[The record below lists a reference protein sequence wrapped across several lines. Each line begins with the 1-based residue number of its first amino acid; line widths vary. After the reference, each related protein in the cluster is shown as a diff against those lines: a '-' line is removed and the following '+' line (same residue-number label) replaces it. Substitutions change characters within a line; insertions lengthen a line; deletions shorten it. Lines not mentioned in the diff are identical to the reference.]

1 MAINF
6 PTSPALNDT
15 FTEGDTTWQWDGTA
29 WNIKENFVSKNVY
42 TTFSA
47 DTGSVAADR
56 IDDVLTIAGGT
67 NIDTTLVGDTL
78 TIDFTGSVGAT
89 QNLFETVTSDDG
101 SATASSLTDTLS
113 ILGGTNISTNIATD
127 TKNVTINLDAF
138 SIDYLSDVD
147 TTSSPPATGN
157 VLKWDGAKWAPG
169 VDATTGGA
177 GTDAD
182 TLDGFD
188 SAYFLNYQ
196 NLNNKPSILDLTA
209 LSVGNER
216 AAAGDGAIEYDNTT
230 GEFRYTQPIIPA
242 DLTDLGITD
251 GSTGQFLQ
259 TDGAGNFT
267 FATVGGAQNLFET
280 VSGDTGSTTANSA
293 TDTLTVSG
301 GTGISTSISGD
312 TLTITNDSPN
322 ADQNLFAT
330 VSGDTGSTTADSTTD
345 TLTIAGGTD
354 ISTTVSGDTI
364 TIAYTGTGGEGV
376 TQNLFQTFNADSGTT
391 TANTATDTLVVSGGT
406 NIATEI
412 SGDTLT
418 INFNGALGSA
428 TFSGTTDATSAS
440 LNVAQIYEPA
450 ICMLRVNNNG
460 SSAYTFTSHYNG
472 NNPTIYAIS
481 GTTIAFD
488 LTNIAGHPFEIQD
501 STGTAYSTGL
511 VHVSDS
517 GTVSTGSSANG
528 QSSGVLYWRI
538 PETVTSP
545 PNYRYQCT
553 SHSAMVGAI
562 TIKDLSSI

>member
-15 FTEGDTTWQWDGTA
+15 FTEGSTTWQWDGTA

-42 TTFSA
+42 TTFTA

-113 ILGGTNISTNIATD
+113 ILGGTNISTRIATD
-127 TKNVTINLDAF
+127 TNNVTINLDAF
-138 SIDYLSDVD
+138 SIDFLSDVD

-216 AAAGDGAIEYDNTT
+216 AASGDGAIEYDNTS
-230 GEFRYTQPIIPA
+230 GVFRYTPPVIPA
-242 DLTDLGITD
+242 ELTDLGITD
-251 GSTGQFLQ
+251 GSNGQFLQ
-259 TDGAGNFT
+259 TDGSGNFT

-280 VSGDTGSTTANSA
+280 VSGDTGSTTANSS

-354 ISTTVSGDTI
+354 ISTTVSGDTL

-406 NIATEI
+406 NISTAI

-418 INFNGALGSA
+418 INFSGALGSS

-440 LNVAQIYEPA
+440 INVAQIYEPA

-488 LTNIAGHPFEIQD
+488 LSEIAGHPFEIQD
-501 STGTAYSTGL
+501 SSGTAYNTGL

-517 GTVSTGSSANG
+517 GTVSTGSSAQG

-538 PETVTSP
+538 PETTTSP